1 MKPFNH
7 IDVKTVHE
15 AVTLLKNYRGK
26 AKLIA
31 GGTDLLGV
39 LKDKILPDYPEA
51 VINIK
56 TIPGLDHITE
66 DAQGLKIGALAK
78 LADIA
83 KSPTVKGHYKIL
95 GEAAYAVATTLL
107 RNMATIGGNLCQD
120 VRCWYYRY
128 PDDLGGRRLCYLKG
142 NKGCKALIGE
152 NQYHSIFGA
161 SKGGC
166 VSVNPSDIAVALLAL
181 DAKVKIAGPRD
192 VRIIPIDN
200 FFASLRN
207 VLGTEELVIEI
218 QIPRPPDNAKQSFLK
233 FRLRKTID
241 FSIVSV
247 ASLITVGDGVCED
260 ARIALGAVA
269 PTPMRATEAEQTIKG
284 KAIIESLA
292 EMAGAAAVK
301 NAKAL
306 SKNAYKIP
314 ITKTLVKRAILS

>member
-15 AVTLLKNYRGK
+15 ATTLMKNYQGK
-26 AKLIA
+26 ARLIA

-39 LKDKILPDYPEA
+39 LKDKFLPDYPEA
-51 VINIK
+51 IINIK
-56 TIPGLDHITE
+56 TIPGLDYIKE
-66 DAQGLKIGALAK
+66 DADGLKIGALAR

-83 KSPTVKGHYKIL
+83 NSPTVKGNYKII
-95 GEAAYAVATTLL
+95 GAAANAVATTLL

-128 PDDLGGRRLCYLKG
+128 PHDLGGRLPCYLKG
-142 NKGCKALIGE
+142 NKGCKALLGE

-166 VSVNPSDIAVALLAL
+166 VSVNPSDIAVALLSL
-181 DAKVKIAGPRD
+181 DARVKIAGPRN
-192 VRIIPIDN
+192 VRTMPIDD
-200 FFASLRN
+200 FFASPGT
-207 VLGTEELVIEI
+207 VLGPEELVMEI

-241 FSIVSV
+241 FAIVSV
-247 ASLITVGDGVCED
+247 ASIITIGDGVCKD

-269 PTPMRATEAEQTIKG
+269 PKPIRARSAEQTIKG
-284 KAIIESLA
+284 KAVTESLA

-301 NAKAL
+301 DAKAL
-306 SKNAYKIP
+306 SKNACKIQ
-314 ITKTLVKRAILS
+314 IAKALVKKAITA